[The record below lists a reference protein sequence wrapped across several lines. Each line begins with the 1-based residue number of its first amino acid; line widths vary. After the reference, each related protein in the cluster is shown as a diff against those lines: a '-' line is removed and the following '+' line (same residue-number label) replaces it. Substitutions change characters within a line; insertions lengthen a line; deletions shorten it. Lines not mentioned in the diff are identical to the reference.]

1 MTGTYYKLPDE
12 TTLQRGYTFTIMPD
26 GRMLRV
32 PSMSRLQV
40 RAESESHKEDGDH
53 DMIQALQDILRGK
66 KPVPGRARMN
76 RRGQAQ
82 GNRVAEGGGVAEYRH
97 GQGVRPLRQHEPARP
112 VGGQPVY
119 DVGPVMVI

>member
-1 MTGTYYKLPDE
+1 MWRSWEKPMTGSIFRLPDDKQ
-12 TTLQRGYTFTIMPD
+12 LQRGYTFTILPD

-53 DMIQALQDILRGK
+53 DMMQALQDILMGK

-76 RRGQAQ
+76 QRGQAQ
-82 GNRVAEGGGVAEYRH
+82 GNRVAGGIPMGPDFHH
-97 GQGVRPLRQHEPARP
+97 GQGFRPIREHEPVRAQP
-112 VGGQPVY
+112 VGA
-119 DVGPVMVI
+119 M